1 MSRIIAGQAGGRR
14 LAVPGGSA
22 TRPTTDR
29 VREALF
35 SSLVAWAG
43 SSHLDVAEQLSGI
56 SVLDLFAGSG
66 AVGLE
71 AASRGADTVVLVERD
86 SATAR
91 LIEKNIAVT
100 GLDAVVRCQSAA
112 AYVATPGPSFDLIFA
127 DPPYPMGTDEV
138 SALVASLVDRGRLVD
153 DGLVVVERSSRG
165 PAPDWPAALSDVWAK
180 RYGETVLY
188 YARRSEPEQ

>member
-1 MSRIIAGQAGGRR
+1 MSRIIAGRAGGRR

-43 SSHLDVAEQLSGI
+43 TSDLDVAEQLSGI

-91 LIEKNIAVT
+91 LIEKNITVT

-112 AYVATPGPSFDLIFA
+112 TYINTPGPSFDLVFA
-127 DPPYPMGTDEV
+127 DPPYPMANAEV
-138 SALVASLVDRGRLVD
+138 SALLASLLGHGRLVN

-165 PAPDWPAALSDVWAK
+165 PAPDWPAALSDVWSK